1 MRNPGVHRSSGVGPG
16 CRCERY
22 RDLRTYGVEGGGLNT
37 KVKFALERAVY
48 RHGTRFITISEAFSD
63 VLHRLCKVPRERIQV
78 VPGGVEARR
87 LATTVTRR
95 EAIEQLGWPQDRP
108 TLVTVRRLTRRM
120 GLESL
125 IGAIKEVHG
134 RVPEI
139 LLLIGG
145 KGQLSKELSA
155 RVLSLGLAKW

>member
-1 MRNPGVHRSSGVGPG
+1 
-16 CRCERY
+16 
-22 RDLRTYGVEGGGLNT
+22 LRTYGVEGGGLNT

-155 RVLSLGLAKW
+155 RVLSLGLAKWWEISPQSWYYPESTSVLWPRG